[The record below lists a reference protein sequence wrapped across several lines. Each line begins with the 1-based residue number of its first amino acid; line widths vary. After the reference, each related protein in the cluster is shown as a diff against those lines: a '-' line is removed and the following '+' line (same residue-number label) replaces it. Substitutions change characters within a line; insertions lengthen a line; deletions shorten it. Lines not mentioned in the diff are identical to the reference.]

1 MQKRREKVR
10 LEGMS
15 VLLHCKQMR
24 CNAIKYLDNET
35 LNIYNPRILGTRA
48 GFLPVEGLKE
58 AGRNEQDYR
67 N

>member
-1 MQKRREKVR
+1 M
-10 LEGMS
+10 LEGMN
-15 VLLHCKQMR
+15 VILYCKHR
-24 CNAIKYLDNET
+24 RYNAIKYLDNAT